1 MADPVKPNNAAGPLR
16 ISAKTIVDAVK
27 TVLDS
32 GKLAEFLAECQ
43 DKDIGIVVEAEV
55 INFVKTFLLDH
66 DVHKGDQPFNLTA
79 RDVIISPQG
88 RCP

>member
-1 MADPVKPNNAAGPLR
+1 MADPVIPNNAAGPLR
-16 ISAKTIVDAVK
+16 ISARTIVDAVK

-32 GKLAEFLAECQ
+32 GKLTEFLAECQ
-43 DKDIGIVVEAEV
+43 QKDIGIVVEADV
-55 INFVKTFLLDH
+55 INFVKGFLLDH
-66 DVHKGDQPFNLTA
+66 DLHKGDQAFNMTA